1 MAFLSSLVEPAAVS
15 VLSGRTVHL
24 RTPQMGDYAAWSS
37 LRERSRAFLVPW
49 EPLWAYDDLARHAYR
64 ARMKRYAKDIQDDL
78 AYPFFLFHN
87 DDANLCGG
95 LTLSNVRR
103 GVAQTATL
111 GYWMGEPYVRRGYM
125 TEGLRLAMGFAF
137 GQLGL
142 HRIEA
147 ACLPRNAA
155 SIALLKTC
163 GFREEGYARRYL
175 RINGEWQDHL
185 LFAILA
191 EDRKI

>member
-1 MAFLSSLVEPAAVS
+1 MAFLPSLVDPSAVP
-15 VLSGRTVHL
+15 VLSGRSVQL
-24 RTPQMGDYAAWSS
+24 RTPQMSDYLAWSS
-37 LRERSRAFLVPW
+37 LRELSRAFLVPW
-49 EPLWAYDDLARHAYR
+49 EPLWSYDDLSRHAYR

-78 AYPFFLFHN
+78 AYPFFLFRT
-87 DDANLCGG
+87 DDGELCGG

-111 GYWMGEPYVRRGYM
+111 GYWMGEPFIRRGYM
-125 TEGLRLAMGFAF
+125 TEALHLALGFAF

-142 HRIEA
+142 HRVEA

-155 SIALLKTC
+155 SIALLRTG